1 MVKQA
6 LNGIRALSK
15 RCLSLIYI
23 FISLITK
30 KQKIMAAQRVVT
42 LNADGIAEREI
53 MYVRYELNQQTDVEG
68 QPTGTTRG
76 GKIYFKVKSN
86 DDGNTDLLE
95 WMCDT
100 YMSKSGT
107 ISWPNRQG
115 GEMKHLD
122 FKEGYMVEYAE
133 TYDNKNEVQQY
144 EEFTISA
151 KEIQV
156 GNARHNNRWTIDNQ

>member
-1 MVKQA
+1 
-6 LNGIRALSK
+6 
-15 RCLSLIYI
+15 
-23 FISLITK
+23 
-30 KQKIMAAQRVVT
+30 MANQRVVT

-115 GEMKHLD
+115 LSKAD
-122 FKEGYMVEYAE
+122 FRQKWKKTRKASLRSRWAPKEGFATRSGPPPPASQRIYKRGFP
-133 TYDNKNEVQQY
+133 TFRFPRSPKSLWDGPKCRL
-144 EEFTISA
+144 FDLFSFF
-151 KEIQV
+151 
-156 GNARHNNRWTIDNQ
+156 

>member
-1 MVKQA
+1 MA
-6 LNGIRALSK
+6 TRTATINAEGIK
-15 RCLSLIYI
+15 
-23 FISLITK
+23 
-30 KQKIMAAQRVVT
+30 
-42 LNADGIAEREI
+42 EREVL
-53 MYVRYELNQQTDVEG
+53 YVRYELNQQTDVEG

-76 GKIYFKVKSN
+76 GKIYVKVKSN

-107 ISWPNRQG
+107 ISFPNRQG
-115 GEMKHLD
+115 GEMKNLQ
-122 FKEGYMVEYAE
+122 FKEGYVVEYAE
-133 TYDNKNEVQQY
+133 TYDSTNALLQY

-156 GNARHNNRWTIDNQ
+156 GNAHHNNRWTIDN

>member
-15 RCLSLIYI
+15 KCLSLINNFI
-23 FISLITK
+23 FLIIK
-30 KQKIMAAQRVVT
+30 KQSIMAAQRVVT

-156 GNARHNNRWTIDNQ
+156 GNAHHNNRWTIDN

>member
-1 MVKQA
+1 
-6 LNGIRALSK
+6 
-15 RCLSLIYI
+15 
-23 FISLITK
+23 
-30 KQKIMAAQRVVT
+30 MANQRVVT

-100 YMSKSGT
+100 YMAKSGT

-144 EEFTISA
+144 EEFTVSA
-151 KEIQV
+151 KEIRI
-156 GNARHNNRWTIDNQ
+156 GNAHHNNRWTIDN